1 MIRSQWSALA
11 LGAAMFAAGFG
22 VRNFMGGEV
31 AHAQS
36 ATRVF
41 EMRTYTAAPGKLDA
55 LQTRFRDHTLRIFE
69 KHGMQN
75 IGYWIPADPPN
86 SESTI
91 VYIIAHKDRES
102 AKKSWAAFRCR
113 SRVAEGQDRVAEGW
127 QPDHQDRIGLPEPDG
142 LLTDQVRGRRE
153 KGARQNA

>member
-1 MIRSQWSALA
+1 MISRKWSGLV
-11 LGAAMFAAGFG
+11 LGVAMFAAGFG
-22 VRNFMGGEV
+22 VRGFVGGEA

-41 EMRTYTAAPGKLDA
+41 EMRTYTAAPGKLAA

-86 SESTI
+86 SENTL
-91 VYIIAHKDRES
+91 VYIIAHKDRET
-102 AKKSWAAFRCR
+102 AKKNWAEFGADP
-113 SRVAEGQDRVAEGW
+113 EW
-127 QPDHQDRIGLPEPDG
+127 QKVRTESMAPDG
-142 LLTDQVRGRRE
+142 VSLTTKVESVFLNPTDYSPM
-153 KGARQNA
+153 K

>member
-11 LGAAMFAAGFG
+11 LGVAMFAAGFG
-22 VRNFMGGEV
+22 VRGFVGGEV
-31 AHAQS
+31 AQAQS

-41 EMRTYTAAPGKLDA
+41 EMRTYTAAPGKFAA

-86 SESTI
+86 SENTI
-91 VYIIAHKDRES
+91 VYILAHKDREA
-102 AKKSWAAFRCR
+102 AKKSWAAFG
-113 SRVAEGQDRVAEGW
+113 ADPEW
-127 QPDHQDRIGLPEPDG
+127 QKVRTASMAPDG
-142 LLTDQVRGRRE
+142 ASLTTKVESVFLNPTDYSPL
-153 KGARQNA
+153 K